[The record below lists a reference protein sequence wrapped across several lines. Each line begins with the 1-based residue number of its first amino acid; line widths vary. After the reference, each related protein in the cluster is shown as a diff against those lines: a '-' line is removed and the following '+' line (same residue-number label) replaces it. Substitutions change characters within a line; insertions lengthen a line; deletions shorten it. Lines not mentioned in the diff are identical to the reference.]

1 MNRSGS
7 TDSMPRT
14 PSAMAPPSGP
24 PSAPSGPSGWVLSS
38 PGKTLNSWR
47 DFESSEE
54 LSSLNWNLSQYIE
67 LVQKFEGG
75 HQGGVNTSS
84 CTTINVN
91 IDRSK
96 IGEITERYSEGL
108 ADLKKHCTQNDKII
122 AGLLSEIFKLESQIK
137 LLNRSN
143 SDKLSVVGDLELTIG
158 QLEGEVA
165 RLKASLAFYNGQK
178 TIFEKRAKAFEEE
191 IAGLTKRLE
200 SAIKEL
206 TGKRVE
212 NAELSSEIYSLE
224 KELRFR
230 ISVLGRELVGE
241 RSKSSINLESI
252 RSSKGEHYK
261 IWMEKELRALKE
273 NFEQLKADAEIT
285 LESNYKEKKESLEAS
300 LISAEAEADK
310 PDKESTL
317 LKMELE
323 TLKLKLSEV
332 EANSQQ
338 LKVKKLEISTE
349 VEIRREAYKTQ
360 LSAKD
365 RELERLK
372 AEHEKMKMKYDE
384 WLQGINT
391 EQVALYSNTL
401 TPEIRRISYRFGSE
415 QLESSRT
422 TINYT
427 HNTVSATS
435 FTTEGTV
442 SNITN
447 GNGV

>member
-1 MNRSGS
+1 
-7 TDSMPRT
+7 
-14 PSAMAPPSGP
+14 
-24 PSAPSGPSGWVLSS
+24 
-38 PGKTLNSWR
+38 
-47 DFESSEE
+47 
-54 LSSLNWNLSQYIE
+54 
-67 LVQKFEGG
+67 
-75 HQGGVNTSS
+75 
-84 CTTINVN
+84 
-91 IDRSK
+91 
-96 IGEITERYSEGL
+96 
-108 ADLKKHCTQNDKII
+108 
-122 AGLLSEIFKLESQIK
+122 
-137 LLNRSN
+137 
-143 SDKLSVVGDLELTIG
+143 
-158 QLEGEVA
+158 
-165 RLKASLAFYNGQK
+165 
-178 TIFEKRAKAFEEE
+178 
-191 IAGLTKRLE
+191 
-200 SAIKEL
+200 
-206 TGKRVE
+206 VE

-372 AEHEKMKMKYDE
+372 AEHDRMKMKYDE
-384 WLQGINT
+384 WLQGSNT

-435 FTTEGTV
+435 LTTEGTV

>member
-1 MNRSGS
+1 
-7 TDSMPRT
+7 MPRS

-24 PSAPSGPSGWVLSS
+24 PSGPLTPSGPSGRVLPS

-96 IGEITERYSEGL
+96 IGEITEKYSEGL
-108 ADLKKHCTQNDKII
+108 ADLKKRCTQNDKII

-158 QLEGEVA
+158 QLDGEVA

-435 FTTEGTV
+435 LTTEGTV